1 MSGDALAAAVEGLI
15 TGMTVYQDGEVPD
28 EADLDF
34 PYVFVSTN
42 FPDVTERAKSRA
54 VQGRALR
61 VRATAVGLSVSSVRI
76 TAQKLSDCLEGK
88 KPTVAGWNLGRIE
101 SVPNGQVIQTD
112 KDVNIPD
119 YGNPLYQ
126 PFEWILIG
134 SQLQ

>member
-1 MSGDALAAAVEGLI
+1 MSGDALAAAVEALI
-15 TGMTVYQDGEVPD
+15 VGMTVYQDGEVPAA
-28 EADLDF
+28 ADLDL
-34 PYVFVSTN
+34 PYVFVSSN
-42 FPDVTERAKSRA
+42 FPAVSERAKSRA

-61 VRATAVGLSVSSVRI
+61 VRATVVGLSVSSVRI

-101 SVPNGQVIQTD
+101 SVPNDQVIQAD
-112 KDVNIPD
+112 KDVNIPEF
-119 YGNPLYQ
+119 GNPLYQ